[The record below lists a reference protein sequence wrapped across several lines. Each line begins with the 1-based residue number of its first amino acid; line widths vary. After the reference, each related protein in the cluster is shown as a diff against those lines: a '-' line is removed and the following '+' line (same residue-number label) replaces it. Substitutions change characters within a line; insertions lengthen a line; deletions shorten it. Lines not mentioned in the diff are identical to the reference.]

1 MGSVE
6 VIAPSDYMIRPPQPP
21 AFLFLIDVSLPA
33 VASGLVDAACEGI
46 GEAIRR
52 DRLPGDS
59 RTMVGIVT
67 YDSSAHFYA
76 LKAQHT
82 RPQVFVV
89 PQVEDMFLPLSEDL
103 FVPLQECKEA
113 VLSTLAALPD
123 IWRSTGCTD
132 NCMVSPVLLVY
143 WMEMRFSEQFTG
155 IFAFVLDGMFL
166 IRLLCLLA

>member
-67 YDSSAHFYA
+67 YDSSAHFYS

-132 NCMVSPVLLVY
+132 NCMVSLPLLRVLVLL
-143 WMEMRFSEQFTG
+143 SAG
-155 IFAFVLDGMFL
+155 S
-166 IRLLCLLA
+166 